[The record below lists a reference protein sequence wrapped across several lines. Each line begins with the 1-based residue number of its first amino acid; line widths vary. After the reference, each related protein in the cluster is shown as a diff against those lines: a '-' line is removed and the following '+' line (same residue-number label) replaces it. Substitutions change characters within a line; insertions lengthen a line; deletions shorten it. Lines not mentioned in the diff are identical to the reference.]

1 MGERQSAPIDP
12 SVDNGVPLEA
22 DIIEELVDM
31 MRLPKEGTLTTV
43 ERYTEL
49 AAKGVDEDFRKAPF
63 RFTAVDGARPTP
75 ANSQAGCSR
84 P

>member
-1 MGERQSAPIDP
+1 MGERQNAPIDP

-49 AAKGVDEDFRKAPF
+49 AAKGVDEDFRKVPF
-63 RFTAVDGARPTP
+63 RFTAVDGARSAP
-75 ANSQAGCSR
+75 ANSQVGCSR